1 MLDRIDILMLM
12 LILQSFLQIPSS
24 IDAGLAAASLSLY
37 ISLSALPISVPCPT
51 QRKGIEKLFNSIIFL
66 HLFGIINFSCVL
78 YIFFRIY
85 KQDLNYLDFL
95 FFFCGIFHLFHV
107 WV

>member
-1 MLDRIDILMLM
+1 MRALPQLL
-12 LILQSFLQIPSS
+12 
-24 IDAGLAAASLSLY
+24 SLS

-85 KQDLNYLDFL
+85 KQDLSYLDFL

>member
-1 MLDRIDILMLM
+1 MRALPQLL
-12 LILQSFLQIPSS
+12 
-24 IDAGLAAASLSLY
+24 SLS

-85 KQDLNYLDFL
+85 KQDLSYLDFL
-95 FFFCGIFHLFHV
+95 FFFVVFFIFSMSRFNHFIFFV
-107 WV
+107 F

>member
-1 MLDRIDILMLM
+1 MRALPQL
-12 LILQSFLQIPSS
+12 
-24 IDAGLAAASLSLY
+24 LSLY

-85 KQDLNYLDFL
+85 KQDLSYLDFL